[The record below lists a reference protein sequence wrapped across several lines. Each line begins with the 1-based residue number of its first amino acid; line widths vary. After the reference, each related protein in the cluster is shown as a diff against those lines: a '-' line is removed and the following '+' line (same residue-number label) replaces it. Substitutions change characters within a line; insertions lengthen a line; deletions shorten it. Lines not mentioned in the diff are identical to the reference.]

1 MADEDAAAQLVG
13 AAIAVGAG
21 MGATT
26 AILLEM
32 DLAAGV
38 SGGVMWGIL
47 LAAALVTVL
56 DRAGDRWLSTARRT
70 VVGLAL
76 GSLVAVPVTLLLGVD
91 GSPLV
96 PTVVVVLVA
105 GGALGGFLGFVHPG
119 AGTADAGAPPA

>member
-1 MADEDAAAQLVG
+1 MAEDDVAAQLVG

-21 MGATT
+21 LGATA
-26 AILLEM
+26 AIFLEV

-38 SGGVMWGIL
+38 SGGVAGGIL
-47 LAAALVTVL
+47 VAAALLTVL

-70 VVGLAL
+70 GVGLVL